1 MVIEPELSGFHKM
14 KLTVMKVFYSKQ
26 KTDIVQYRDYKS
38 FVNEALLNDFLFFQI
53 NYNFETVS
61 FKAFKEAY
69 LKKHAPIREMY
80 VRVDLAPFI
89 FKRNKKRNHGKV
101 TSKI

>member
-38 FVNEALLNDFLFFQI
+38 FVNEALLNDFSFFQI
-53 NYNFETVS
+53 NCNFETVL
-61 FKAFKEAY
+61 FKAFKETY
-69 LKKHAPIREMY
+69 FKKHGPIREMY
-80 VRVDLAPFI
+80 IRVDLTPFV
-89 FKRNKKRNHGKV
+89 FKRNKKKK
-101 TSKI
+101 S